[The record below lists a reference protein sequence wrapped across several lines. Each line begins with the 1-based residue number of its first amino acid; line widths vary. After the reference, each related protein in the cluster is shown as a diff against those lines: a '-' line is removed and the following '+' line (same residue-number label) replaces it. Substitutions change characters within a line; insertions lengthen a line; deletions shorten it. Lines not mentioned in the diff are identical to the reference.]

1 MLLWKVKVTP
11 AMCSA
16 EQVSTDGPIE
26 LVKTVLL
33 ASLLQ
38 LARSL
43 NLWHVL
49 AGTVNKLKLPLQANP
64 ELYMSSQLWTC
75 HLFASMGFL
84 KALKMSFSQSLFF
97 LLFLFFLSPIFWT
110 LAHRQIIQALS
121 DFEKKKQNGKRET
134 LSRGFLLSDPW

>member
-11 AMCSA
+11 ALCSA

-64 ELYMSSQLWTC
+64 ALYMSSQLWTC

-84 KALKMSFSQSLFF
+84 KA
-97 LLFLFFLSPIFWT
+97 
-110 LAHRQIIQALS
+110 
-121 DFEKKKQNGKRET
+121 
-134 LSRGFLLSDPW
+134 